1 MPIYMKYEGVEGEA
15 KGKYKGWIELES
27 CQLGVNRN
35 INSPMGRG
43 AEREAG
49 APNIGEIV
57 ITKRQDGA
65 STKLFRESLNGA
77 GKKVT
82 IVFADKD
89 GNEYLKLELE
99 NTMISSYNVSGY
111 GGDANSRPME
121 SLSLNFIKVTITAKP
136 ISKDA
141 KKNEERIQWDLA
153 TQ

>member
-15 KGKYKGWIELES
+15 KDKYKGWIELDS
-27 CQLGVNRN
+27 CQIGASRN
-35 INSPMGRG
+35 ITSTTGRG
-43 AEREAG
+43 TNREASN
-49 APNIGEIV
+49 PSINEIV

-65 STKLFRESLNGA
+65 STKLFRESLNGE

-121 SLSLNFIKVTITAKP
+121 SLSLNFTKVTVTTKP

-141 KKNEERIQWDLA
+141 KKNNDRVQWESA